1 MDVLGTGTFGKI
13 GSVAELEDI
22 RLENQSLRVEVRS
35 LRD

>member
-22 RLENQSLRVEVRS
+22 RLENQSLRCEVRS

>member
-13 GSVAELEDI
+13 GTVAELEDI
-22 RLENQSLRVEVRS
+22 RLENQTLRSEVRS